1 MSKNQYYPET
11 KMDSVSA
18 QNQPYPSSHY
28 YPYPEPKNTF
38 RLNPLVISSLKNIDI
53 DDLQMAFG
61 KGIQQKHDFKKGRS
75 IEKAKLL
82 NENSE
87 IKEIKDSIQQAKLNQ
102 FRAHQIHENQIRRV
116 QNLMKDTEADEEV
129 LKKLEYEKRRAAEE
143 EEKKK
148 QDRIRAKYLI
158 QQQMK
163 DKESLKEEAR
173 KEYEKDKI
181 DVDNMINKLREE
193 DLAAQAEA
201 ERKKNIQKL
210 YMENAYAE
218 KDARKERQK
227 EEDRLQKERE
237 RKYHEDV
244 QKREDELKGKK
255 AAIQFEKDKIFE
267 QLCQQ
272 EAQRQAERDY
282 WENVRNELYVE
293 QENHKAKLKELEEK
307 EKKQK
312 QKEDLLASA
321 IEQMKYKEKRKKE
334 EQEMEAEFKRRL
346 MQQYA
351 EDEKLEQYNMRRRK
365 QRELDLKQEVERQW
379 QLKLQQYQKQ
389 KDQELA
395 ELEKAKK
402 KEEEERY
409 LIEKEKE
416 RLIKENEYLLKSY
429 YPTGYKR
436 AINSMRPTTAP
447 MGGRNKP
454 GIIYNNIFGNSNPNP
469 PEAYPK
475 YGKIKNFVYDKS
487 IQDVNHNINLNNYP
501 MYNASANND
510 YDSYPTPEQYQEKI
524 RGTGQLNIAY
534 AGGERPK
541 EVPMRSQMPVFEKDI
556 EDNYIL
562 KNKYAMKQ
570 MQMANL
576 QGTGYDN
583 SINTINNKY
592 NNYTY
597 SSMNNNTLQQ
607 KRPLSAFSN
616 EVNINPNG
624 THAHENYDQNENRYA
639 YRNRVPESTGLF

>member
-11 KMDSVSA
+11 KLDSISA
-18 QNQPYPSSHY
+18 QNQPYPSSKY

-53 DDLQMAFG
+53 DDLQRAFG
-61 KGIQQKHDFKKGRS
+61 KGIQQKREYQRGRS
-75 IEKAKLL
+75 IENAKLL
-82 NENSE
+82 NENEE
-87 IKEIKDSIQQAKLNQ
+87 IKEIKDSIEQAKLNQ

-116 QNLMKDTEADEEV
+116 QNLMKDTEADEQV
-129 LKKLEYEKRRAAEE
+129 LKKLEYEKRKAAEE
-143 EEKKK
+143 EERKK
-148 QDRIRAKYLI
+148 QDRIRAKFLI

-163 DKESLKEEAR
+163 DKELLKEEAK

-181 DVDNMINKLREE
+181 DVDNMINRLKEE

-237 RKYHEDV
+237 RKYHEEV
-244 QKREDELKGKK
+244 QKREDELNNKK

-272 EAQRQAERDY
+272 EAKRQAERDY

-293 QENHKAKLKELEEK
+293 QENHKAKIKELEEK
-307 EKKQK
+307 EKRQK

-334 EQEMEAEFKRRL
+334 EKEMEIEFKRKL

-365 QRELDLKQEVERQW
+365 QRELDLKQEVEKQW
-379 QLKLQQYQKQ
+379 QQKLQQYQKQ
-389 KDQELA
+389 KEQELE

-416 RLIKENEYLLKSY
+416 RLIRENEKLLKSY

-447 MGGRNKP
+447 MRGRTKP
-454 GIIYNNIFGNSNPNP
+454 GVIYNNIFRNSNPNP

-487 IQDVNHNINLNNYP
+487 IQDINHNINIDNYP
-501 MYNASANND
+501 MYNAASNND
-510 YDSYPTPEQYQEKI
+510 YDSYPTPEQYKDQI

-541 EVPMRSQMPVFEKDI
+541 EVPMRSQLPVYEKDI
-556 EDNYIL
+556 ENNYIL

-570 MQMANL
+570 RETTNMI
-576 QGTGYDN
+576 GTEFN
-583 SINTINNKY
+583 NTNNNINNT
-592 NNYTY
+592 NNI
-597 SSMNNNTLQQ
+597 SNNTLRQR
-607 KRPLSAFSN
+607 RPLSAFSN
-616 EVNINPNG
+616 KINVNPNG
-624 THAHENYDQNENRYA
+624 THAHENYDQYENKYA

>member
-11 KMDSVSA
+11 KLDSISA
-18 QNQPYPSSHY
+18 QNQPYPSSKY

-53 DDLQMAFG
+53 DDLQRAFG
-61 KGIQQKHDFKKGRS
+61 KGIQQKREYQRGRS
-75 IEKAKLL
+75 IENAKLL
-82 NENSE
+82 NENEE
-87 IKEIKDSIQQAKLNQ
+87 IKEIKDSIEQAKLNQ

-116 QNLMKDTEADEEV
+116 QNLMKDTEADEQV
-129 LKKLEYEKRRAAEE
+129 LKKLEYEKRKAAEE
-143 EEKKK
+143 EERKK
-148 QDRIRAKYLI
+148 QDRIRAKFLI

-163 DKESLKEEAR
+163 DKELLKEEAK

-181 DVDNMINKLREE
+181 DVDNMINRLKEE

-237 RKYHEDV
+237 RKYHEEV
-244 QKREDELKGKK
+244 QKREDELNNKK

-272 EAQRQAERDY
+272 EAKRQAERDY

-293 QENHKAKLKELEEK
+293 QENHKAKIKELEEK
-307 EKKQK
+307 EKRQK

-334 EQEMEAEFKRRL
+334 EKEMEIEFKRKL

-365 QRELDLKQEVERQW
+365 QRELDLKQEVEKQW
-379 QLKLQQYQKQ
+379 QQKLQQYQKQ
-389 KDQELA
+389 KEQELE

-416 RLIKENEYLLKSY
+416 RLIRENEKLLKSY

-447 MGGRNKP
+447 MRGRTKP
-454 GIIYNNIFGNSNPNP
+454 GVIYNNIFGNSNPNP

-487 IQDVNHNINLNNYP
+487 IQDINHNINIDNYP
-501 MYNASANND
+501 MYNAASNND
-510 YDSYPTPEQYQEKI
+510 YDSYPTPEQYKDQI

-541 EVPMRSQMPVFEKDI
+541 EVPMRSQLPVYEKDI
-556 EDNYIL
+556 ENNYIL

-570 MQMANL
+570 RETTNMI
-576 QGTGYDN
+576 GTEFN
-583 SINTINNKY
+583 NTNNNINNT
-592 NNYTY
+592 NNI
-597 SSMNNNTLQQ
+597 SNNTLRQR
-607 KRPLSAFSN
+607 RPLSAFSN
-616 EVNINPNG
+616 KINVNPNG
-624 THAHENYDQNENRYA
+624 THAHENYDQYENKYA